1 MKKAI
6 VVLASFFSMIGTGGI
21 LALCEESNQATA
33 KVSDGEL
40 LLKNSGSGMT
50 QKNYQD
56 EVLSNP
62 ETSGAARAES
72 ANAGGNTAII
82 NQSGSFNSSSVIQMG
97 DNNKAE
103 QTQKGKHNDLRLE
116 QTGRNNRSSENQTG
130 NYNRKVIIQNGSET
144 IIEQVTPE
152 K

>member
-1 MKKAI
+1 MKKGI
-6 VVLASFFSMIGTGGI
+6 VALASFVYLIAAYGMV
-21 LALCEESNQATA
+21 ALCEESNQAA
-33 KVSDGEL
+33 SKVSDGVL
-40 LLKNSGSGMT
+40 LLKNSGSGMI

-82 NQSGSFNSSSVIQMG
+82 NQSGSSNSSSVIQMG

-103 QTQKGKHNDLRLE
+103 QTQKGKHNHLRIE